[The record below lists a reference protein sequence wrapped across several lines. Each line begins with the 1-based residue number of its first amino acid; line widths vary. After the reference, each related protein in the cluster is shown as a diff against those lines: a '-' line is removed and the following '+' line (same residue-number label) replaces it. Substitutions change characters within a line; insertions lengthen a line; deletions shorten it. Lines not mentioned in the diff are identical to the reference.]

1 MKFEAIIG
9 ENKLIHFELGK
20 LRYGC
25 KACLEFLEDF
35 SFSSSLGF
43 AEQCLYFQH
52 HLQRMVLIIVIRSI
66 TVRPSMVEG
75 HANLASAYKDSG
87 HVEAST

>member
-9 ENKLIHFELGK
+9 KNKLIHFELGK

-43 AEQCLYFQH
+43 AEQCLYCRR
-52 HLQRMVLIIVIRSI
+52 HLQRMVLIIVVVGVAEFSHYQ
-66 TVRPSMVEG
+66 PW
-75 HANLASAYKDSG
+75 
-87 HVEAST
+87 